1 MYLSLG
7 VYAMNEMIPFK
18 KKKKIIQKLMKKNSF
33 TLESGLKSEL
43 IEKKNP
49 TSRDRQGRER
59 LRLRLRLRDLP
70 VEE

>member
-1 MYLSLG
+1 MKCSCS
-7 VYAMNEMIPFK
+7 K
-18 KKKKIIQKLMKKNSF
+18 KKKKDYTKTYEKNSF